1 MNKALLERIAI
12 TFTILI
18 AHILVIFLIL
28 TSLRLSDLNKELYSS
43 IIIIFLT
50 LVLIIDIFM
59 ISGSYF
65 RDRLLRIIALLLSIA
80 IILLS
85 SVAIYYVSRTNRT
98 IAKITQGASANQQ
111 EILRIRYITFDN
123 NSINELKDI
132 ENKKIGI
139 IPSSSENGLSTLAI
153 KHIKDEGLNVTY
165 KEYPNYSELF
175 LALEH
180 NEIDVAIADSSF
192 SLQLKANG
200 SFEKIIDKFKVI
212 HELDKEISVDTKTS
226 NKDISIDPFSILL
239 IGFAPEPGGGGLA
252 DSIIL
257 STFNPQSLSVTMTSV
272 PRDSFVPIA
281 CYGGN
286 QKDKLTHAR
295 GISRQCLIDSVSNLF
310 DLDID
315 FYAEINF
322 DGVVELVDAIG
333 GIEIN
338 SPVEFIG
345 QNSSTTRGHY
355 TSWIGKGYNFVNG
368 EQALAFARERYA
380 MPNGDFDRQKN
391 QQQVIQNILK
401 KMFEIRDVNKLL
413 NVLDV
418 LGDNFNTNLSL
429 QQMSSLLNYM
439 LGIKNYWGGSSFNL
453 IEFNNYRLYGYSSYT
468 YNYGMQRAL
477 WCYPL
482 YEGSIKENRD
492 LILANLDEFDT
503 IKQDKW
509 FKFEYRY
516 LYNYRIEN
524 TEVFNERLIHESL
537 PDIVP
542 NLSSMSLQ
550 EIISWANSKS
560 ITLNIKWILPNDPA
574 YDPQKANSLV
584 SIDSD
589 VREESLLENITSIS
603 ITAMAPND
611 GNTGN
616 GDPKIIEEI
625 NNKLN
630 SLMASKTKLDVVRNE
645 LANYNL
651 IINYQEV
658 SEGEN
663 DIISSYEVNY
673 SAENNS
679 YNINLIITKVIS
691 NSDVKEE
698 ETETVTKPEEEIK
711 EDIPEVIIPEPNKE
725 EEKETEPVIENEAS
739 TNVTEDSKEEVSNP

>member
-1 MNKALLERIAI
+1 
-12 TFTILI
+12 
-18 AHILVIFLIL
+18 
-28 TSLRLSDLNKELYSS
+28 
-43 IIIIFLT
+43 
-50 LVLIIDIFM
+50 M

-65 RDRLLRIIALLLSIA
+65 KDRLLRIIAFILSFL
-80 IILLS
+80 IIVLS
-85 SVAIYYVSRTNRT
+85 SISIYYVSRTNRT
-98 IAKITQGASANQQ
+98 IAKITQGASSTQQ
-111 EILRIRYITFDN
+111 ETLRIRFVTFDN
-123 NSINELKDI
+123 KSINELKDI

-153 KHIKDEGLNVTY
+153 EHIKKEGLNVTY
-165 KEYPNYSELF
+165 KEYSNYSELF

-180 NEIDVAIADSSF
+180 HEIDVAIADSSF

-226 NKDISIDPFSILL
+226 KKDISIDPFSILL

-257 STFNPQSLSVTMTSV
+257 TTFNPQSLSVTMTSV

-322 DGVVELVDAIG
+322 DGVVKLVDAIG

-355 TSWIGKGYNFVNG
+355 TSWIGKGFNFVNG

-413 NVLDV
+413 KVLDV

-429 QQMSSLLNYM
+429 QQMGSLLNYM

-492 LILANLDEFDT
+492 LILANLDKFDS
-503 IKQDKW
+503 INQDKW

-560 ITLNIKWILPNDPA
+560 ITLNIRWIMPNDPA
-574 YDPQKANSLV
+574 YNPQKANTLV

-589 VREESLLENITSIS
+589 IREESLLANITSIN
-603 ITAMAPND
+603 ITAMASSD
-611 GNTGN
+611 GGN
-616 GDPKIIEEI
+616 IAEGDPKIIDEI

-630 SLMASKTKLDVVRNE
+630 SLMASKSKLDVIRSE

-658 SEGEN
+658 SEGEG
-663 DIISSYEVNY
+663 DIISSYGVNY

-679 YNINLIITKVIS
+679 YNINLIITKVTS

-698 ETETVTKPEEEIK
+698 ETETDPKPVEETK
-711 EDIPEVIIPEPNKE
+711 EDIPEVITPEPNPEVTIPEPNKE
-725 EEKETEPVIENEAS
+725 EEETKPIIENEAS
-739 TNVTEDSKEEVSNP
+739 TNVTEGSKEEVSNP